1 MFIFPVP
8 PTTSLPYP
16 NLNHVY
22 RAMSAMRIYFVPCTR
37 CDLVA
42 RSREGSPT
50 APLPP
55 SPGEEDAFKRER
67 SSTAS
72 SSGLPLLLINVR
84 EGEKKKKKKRERKR
98 QVRDSVQAGRGEA
111 ASAGLSASLPP
122 SVPFPPS
129 PRPTPRVRR
138 ILRVLISFLS
148 SLCLFLIRAV
158 PCCAV
163 PRVKTF

>member
-1 MFIFPVP
+1 MSGRECLPNAFCVFIFPVP

-84 EGEKKKKKKRERKR
+84 EGEKKKKRREKEKGKCETASRLGAER
-98 QVRDSVQAGRGEA
+98 RRPPDYPRPFLPPSLSPPPLAPLR
-111 ASAGLSASLPP
+111 ASAGFSA
-122 SVPFPPS
+122 F
-129 PRPTPRVRR
+129 
-138 ILRVLISFLS
+138 
-148 SLCLFLIRAV
+148 
-158 PCCAV
+158 
-163 PRVKTF
+163 